1 MIQLCLSWLINEGTE
16 REQRGNREKKNE
28 ITSFNSEPK
37 RSMKNE
43 EDSEKT
49 MRTMKNKGN
58 REEAMRTVKGNEKRR
73 EQ

>member
-1 MIQLCLSWLINEGTE
+1 MILLCLSWLINEGTE

-43 EDSEKT
+43 EDSEKQR
-49 MRTMKNKGN
+49 RTKRN
-58 REEAMRTVKGNEKRR
+58 EEG
-73 EQ
+73 

>member
-1 MIQLCLSWLINEGTE
+1 MIQLCVSREINEGTE
-16 REQRGNREKKNE
+16 REQRRSNEQKNQ
-28 ITSFNSEPK
+28 ITSINSLPK

-58 REEAMRTVKGNEKRR
+58 REEAMRTVKGTEKRR